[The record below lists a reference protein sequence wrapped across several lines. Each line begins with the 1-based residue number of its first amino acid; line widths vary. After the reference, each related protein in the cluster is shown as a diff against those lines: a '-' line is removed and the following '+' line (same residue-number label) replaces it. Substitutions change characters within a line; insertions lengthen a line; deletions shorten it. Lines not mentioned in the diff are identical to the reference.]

1 MYKGFEEKR
10 KFFPRCSVDI
20 EESDCE
26 VGEVRWRL
34 WERDG
39 LNVFLQDCFWVLTK
53 EGEWPTWCGT
63 PQRGERVRGRESLSV
78 GFGPYCRWRER
89 GGGKKSTRMDSVD
102 LGYVD
107 IG

>member
-20 EESDCE
+20 EESNRE
-26 VGEVRWRL
+26 IGEVRWRL

-53 EGEWPTWCGT
+53 EGYGPRVVVLRGRRGSE
-63 PQRGERVRGRESLSV
+63 GERV
-78 GFGPYCRWRER
+78 
-89 GGGKKSTRMDSVD
+89 
-102 LGYVD
+102 
-107 IG
+107 